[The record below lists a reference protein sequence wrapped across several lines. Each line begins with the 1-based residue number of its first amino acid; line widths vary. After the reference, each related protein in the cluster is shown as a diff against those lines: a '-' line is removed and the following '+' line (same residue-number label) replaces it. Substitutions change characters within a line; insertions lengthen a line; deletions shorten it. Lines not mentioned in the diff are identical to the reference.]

1 MLKFIISLINGTTFF
16 KAKRNNKN
24 VILDDKIAAEMAK
37 KISEDAKMHRKIR
50 ESS

>member
-1 MLKFIISLINGTTFF
+1 MLKFIISLINGTTLF
-16 KAKRNNKN
+16 KTKRNNKN
-24 VILDDKIAAEMAK
+24 IILDEKIAEEMAK